1 MYNEDKKGMI
11 TMNIIRREHLD
22 RLIAFKDKQL
32 IKVVTGIRRCGK
44 STLFEIYQDYLIS
57 NNVTP
62 DQIISI
68 NFEDYDYEELLE
80 PKHLY
85 EYIKSKIII
94 DKKVYVFLDEVQNV
108 KDFHKVVDSLFIK
121 KNIDLYITGSNAYM
135 LSSNIATLI
144 SGRYVEIKMLPLSFK
159 EYVLSTGNE
168 NELQRKYREY
178 IEFSSFPYVL
188 ELNKNK
194 KIIGDYLDGLLNTI
208 ILKDVVQRHK
218 IADILMFKSILR
230 FLFDNIGNQL
240 SSKKIADTL
249 TSNGRKIDSKTVEKY
264 INALIESYVIYQAKR
279 YNIKGKEYLK
289 TLEKYYVV
297 DIGLRYALLGS
308 SPYDTGHILE
318 NVIYLELIRRGYE
331 VYVGK
336 INDLEVDFVAMKENK
351 IIYFQVAATTRDNQT
366 LARELAS
373 LEKISDHYQKF
384 ILTLDDDPET
394 NYNGIRKINVLDWL
408 LGKIQ

>member
-1 MYNEDKKGMI
+1 
-11 TMNIIRREHLD
+11 MNIIRREYLD
-22 RLIAFKDKQL
+22 RLITFKDKQL

-62 DQIISI
+62 EQIISI

-80 PKHLY
+80 PKHLH

-94 DKKVYVFLDEVQNV
+94 DKKMYVFLDEVQNV

-135 LSSNIATLI
+135 LSSDIATLI

-394 NYNGIRKINVLDWL
+394 NYNGIRKINALDWL

>member
-11 TMNIIRREHLD
+11 TMNIIRREYLD
-22 RLIAFKDKQL
+22 RLITFKDKQL

-80 PKHLY
+80 PKHLH

-94 DKKVYVFLDEVQNV
+94 DKKMYVFLDEVQNV

-135 LSSNIATLI
+135 LSSDIATLI

-188 ELNKNK
+188 ELNKNI

-264 INALIESYVIYQAKR
+264 INALIESYVIYQANR

-366 LARELAS
+366 LARKLAS

-394 NYNGIRKINVLDWL
+394 NYNGIRKINALDWL